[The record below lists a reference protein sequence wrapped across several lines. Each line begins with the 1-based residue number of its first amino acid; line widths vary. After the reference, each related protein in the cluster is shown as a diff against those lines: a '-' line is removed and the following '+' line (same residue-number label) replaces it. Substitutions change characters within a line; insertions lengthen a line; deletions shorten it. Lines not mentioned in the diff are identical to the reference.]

1 MMNPPHMLGPSTSL
15 GGNNSALQSSVLSE
29 GALLSHSQ
37 PAREEIKKSFAA
49 RDGIYRV
56 VVSAELSRPRPLPHY
71 QMPAGLSSA
80 AASQMAIAGSTVR
93 VSFLDAPEHSKKRN
107 VIGVESLSS
116 SSSHGASVSVSRDE
130 QNTEDASSDLIC
142 FNVGKELYVYSYR
155 GVQTETDLSRP
166 IDKRVYKGTSP
177 TYHLFNPLTYTA
189 TSCQLLIGFTLG
201 QLQVIDP
208 LEKIIPSTVSR
219 LYNEDRYIEKTS
231 VTCIKW
237 FPEDPSIFVASYSSG
252 NLYVY
257 DERIPAATSSSNGS
271 NNSPPWVSE
280 KEGEKYWVFG
290 WGTRSTPRNPIARWK
305 IGEGS
310 IHQFEFSPN
319 KQMLATVS
327 HDGFLRV
334 FNYETR
340 DLIATMKSYFG
351 GLLTLSWSHDSKLIA
366 TGGEDDLLTVFH
378 VPENRVVCRG
388 QAHKSWIS
396 QVRFDPHVRWLKEA
410 ATNKKAS
417 TATTSP
423 DECPRDLLSRGEL
436 VASTS
441 SHSNFEIRNQI
452 TCRTEISNNDAQDGT
467 ILYRIGSVGH
477 DTCLCFWDITRN
489 MLTQS
494 HHRRQRNSTVLP
506 HPGEGVVRPEQTQE
520 TVNVVPTHADT
531 QEIVPAPLPSTNQQP
546 TEKKKK
552 RGFLR
557 KFPFSKFSGSSSNNQ
572 HSSSNNSQRTSA
584 TNGAIANPEQ
594 SRRIAVL
601 ASQISCCRE
610 TRVLGTSVCPGIK
623 EVPMIEPVMCKKVA
637 HDRLTVL
644 EFRPD
649 CVVTACQEG
658 YICTWARPSDDN
670 KGVGVKT
677 PSVETPESEP
687 KPSVSAAASSYGYG
701 SEVSNGV
708 GPSRSSSVYSN

>member
-93 VSFLDAPEHSKKRN
+93 VSFLDAPGNSKKRN

-116 SSSHGASVSVSRDE
+116 SSSHGASASVSQDD
-130 QNTEDASSDLIC
+130 QNTEDVTSDLIC

-177 TYHLFNPLTYTA
+177 TYHIFNPLTYTA

-208 LEKIIPSTVSR
+208 LEKVIPSTVSR

-257 DERIPAATSSSNGS
+257 DDKIPAATSSSNGS
-271 NNSPPWVSE
+271 NHSPPWVSE
-280 KEGEKYWVFG
+280 KQGDKYCVYG
-290 WGTRSTPRNPIARWK
+290 WGSRSTARNPTARWA

-334 FNYETR
+334 FNFETR
-340 DLIATMKSYFG
+340 EMIATMKSYFG

-378 VPENRVVCRG
+378 VPEKRVVCRG

-410 ATNKKAS
+410 ATNKTAS
-417 TATTSP
+417 TANTSP
-423 DECPRDLLSRGEL
+423 DDGPRDLVSHGEP

-441 SHSNFEIRNQI
+441 SHSNFEIRNQP
-452 TCRTEISNNDAQDGT
+452 TSRTEVSCNDAQDGT

-494 HHRRQRNSTVLP
+494 HRRQRNSTVLP
-506 HPGEGVVRPEQTQE
+506 HPTEGVGRPERTQDA
-520 TVNVVPTHADT
+520 VIVASSHADT
-531 QEIVPAPLPSTNQQP
+531 QQIVSAPLPPTNAP
-546 TEKKKK
+546 TTEKKKK
-552 RGFLR
+552 EKKGFLR
-557 KFPFSKFSGSSSNNQ
+557 RFPFSRFSSSNQND
-572 HSSSNNSQRTSA
+572 SSNNSQRTST
-584 TNGAIANPEQ
+584 TNGAIANSEP
-594 SRRIAVL
+594 SRRIPVL
-601 ASQISCCRE
+601 ASQISCCVE

-623 EVPMIEPVMCKKVA
+623 DVPMIEPVMCKKVA

-670 KGVGVKT
+670 KGAGVKT
-677 PSVETPESEP
+677 PSVETPESEA